1 MACCARLHY
10 AYVIFLLRSQYS
22 DCRDQHH
29 AEIGQ
34 HVTPLFLD
42 LQVSGFNSV
51 LATLQ
56 QHSGSI

>member
-10 AYVIFLLRSQYS
+10 AYMIILLRSQYS
-22 DCRDQHH
+22 NCRDQHD

-42 LQVSGFNSV
+42 LQVSSFNSV
-51 LATLQ
+51 LATV
-56 QHSGSI
+56 